1 MSLLLRKV
9 PPSLTSPIG
18 IATGTICIPL
28 VWWTYRAIRYLVA
41 PFFSP
46 LRVIRGPPSKSFILG
61 HVEDLVGGNNYKPLR
76 AYSDEYGQVY
86 LVRAVLGELK
96 CVLTDHRAV
105 AHLLSNHMTYYKP
118 ESLRFQL
125 SYILGQGLL
134 STEGLEHRYLRR
146 VMMPAFSSSHLR
158 NILPI
163 FLSKSEEVR
172 DILREQIASSE
183 TPQVIDMADWLSRT
197 TLDIIGLAGFKYEFN
212 NLRGGQHGS
221 ELSVDFHRMNYDS
234 QNPVFFLLKAFMP
247 PLRFF
252 EFDALARSA
261 RTLRRTMRRIGLQ
274 LIQDKQ
280 KEMLE
285 EANVS
290 GDGTVLEKKVQE
302 RDLLSLMIKSS
313 MSTTTPDDQKMSVPQ
328 ILDQIPTF
336 LIAGHET
343 TSTATAWGLF
353 ALAQRPAMQSRLRQE
368 LLEAFPDEDGEVTIE
383 SLNALPYLEA
393 VVRETLRYHSPVGW
407 IEREAEEDD
416 VIPLDHEFIGR
427 DGKSRKQIRVKKG
440 DNFIIPT
447 GIMNRSQD
455 VWGPDADEFNPDRWL
470 VEMPAA
476 VSKIPGVWAN
486 LMTFIGGQRSCI
498 GFKFA
503 VLEMKVLLLQLI
515 RSFEFELAVDPADII
530 DVELIVSRPFVKYEL
545 EKGSQLPMIV
555 RPVRQT

>member
-1 MSLLLRKV
+1 
-9 PPSLTSPIG
+9 
-18 IATGTICIPL
+18 
-28 VWWTYRAIRYLVA
+28 
-41 PFFSP
+41 
-46 LRVIRGPPSKSFILG
+46 
-61 HVEDLVGGNNYKPLR
+61 
-76 AYSDEYGQVY
+76 
-86 LVRAVLGELK
+86 
-96 CVLTDHRAV
+96 
-105 AHLLSNHMTYYKP
+105 
-118 ESLRFQL
+118 
-125 SYILGQGLL
+125 
-134 STEGLEHRYLRR
+134 
-146 VMMPAFSSSHLR
+146 
-158 NILPI
+158 
-163 FLSKSEEVR
+163 
-172 DILREQIASSE
+172 
-183 TPQVIDMADWLSRT
+183 
-197 TLDIIGLAGFKYEFN
+197 
-212 NLRGGQHGS
+212 
-221 ELSVDFHRMNYDS
+221 
-234 QNPVFFLLKAFMP
+234 
-247 PLRFF
+247 
-252 EFDALARSA
+252 
-261 RTLRRTMRRIGLQ
+261 
-274 LIQDKQ
+274 
-280 KEMLE
+280 MLE

-427 DGKSRKQIRVKKG
+427 DGKARKHIRVKKG